1 LTWTPNIRGHYKVYF
16 NGLCLNPDYEI
27 GVCAAVA
34 DPLFSTV

>member
-1 LTWTPNIRGHYKVYF
+1 LTWIPNIRGHYKVYF